1 MGLIENLGKIADTY
15 VREKD
20 SLQSADKER
29 RRVFVGH
36 AFWPHEVLRDAIILA
51 AMTAVLC
58 FYSWLIPPPLHSAAD
73 PYAQAGFVFPDWY
86 VLFSYGYLRWG
97 EYLPQFDIPAGP
109 IGDFFGQPVI
119 SWNAAW
125 WGAAITGIPVM
136 ILTLPVFLGGR
147 AKRGVEDP
155 WFATWGAIYLAH
167 VWFISVFSINIFL
180 ELYAKNRTDFCQL
193 NSHAGLNCGT
203 REPWVA
209 DIFNTIPW
217 VLTGIFIWI
226 ALYMGIRWFLVKS
239 IGARTTPQLG
249 KQVSLGTLIVTVI
262 LCTVTWPVYDNGFW
276 DQGGLGAMDDESDLE
291 ELRGQPVD
299 TLVNINEG
307 HHWEV
312 IEEDC
317 LTYEQSIANEVWLN
331 EKFEGE
337 DAYSRSDFC
346 LVTAGHFINWGIYQP
361 TQPELI
367 DFTGANHHTDNA
379 IGRNGISQEWALLG
393 NDETGEIPI
402 SGTWAMEIEDFGLE
416 SVYVDLAC
424 GERSSEWGIG
434 EGVGTLTVSD
444 SSGTVISEGDCQNSM
459 LKLNP
464 GEYTIGFT
472 SLWTGVNSSY
482 TVFAGVNVVAY
493 QPLLIGDNGQALNR
507 NDPVNLTRADIG
519 LDIAALSEFT
529 VENPTFQKNPKSLD
543 AKLIYSLFIPC
554 LGVGAI
560 VFMLMRSMA
569 RGYEY
574 EMNKCYG
581 CDLCDDACPVRLFN
595 AGDKLNIIYNTWNN
609 EDDGVPM
616 YSCLTCSACSDACPQ
631 LVDYDSYVDMRRALT
646 VGGPPASNI
655 PHTVLQAVLA
665 AELKRSAIRI
675 SSQSKTTPLIRVLV
689 TIQGA
694 LTI

>member
-1 MGLIENLGKIADTY
+1 
-15 VREKD
+15 
-20 SLQSADKER
+20 
-29 RRVFVGH
+29 
-36 AFWPHEVLRDAIILA
+36 
-51 AMTAVLC
+51 
-58 FYSWLIPPPLHSAAD
+58 
-73 PYAQAGFVFPDWY
+73 
-86 VLFSYGYLRWG
+86 
-97 EYLPQFDIPAGP
+97 
-109 IGDFFGQPVI
+109 
-119 SWNAAW
+119 
-125 WGAAITGIPVM
+125 
-136 ILTLPVFLGGR
+136 
-147 AKRGVEDP
+147 
-155 WFATWGAIYLAH
+155 
-167 VWFISVFSINIFL
+167 
-180 ELYAKNRTDFCQL
+180 
-193 NSHAGLNCGT
+193 
-203 REPWVA
+203 
-209 DIFNTIPW
+209 
-217 VLTGIFIWI
+217 
-226 ALYMGIRWFLVKS
+226 
-239 IGARTTPQLG
+239 
-249 KQVSLGTLIVTVI
+249 
-262 LCTVTWPVYDNGFW
+262 
-276 DQGGLGAMDDESDLE
+276 MDDESDLE
-291 ELRGQPVD
+291 DLRGQPVD
-299 TLVNINEG
+299 TLVDINEG

-317 LTYEQSIANEVWLN
+317 LTYEQSIANEVWLD

-346 LVTAGHFINWGIYQP
+346 LVTAGQFINWGIYQP

-367 DFTGANHHTDNA
+367 DFTGVNHHTDSA
-379 IGRNGISQEWALLG
+379 TGRNGISQEWAILG
-393 NDETGEIPI
+393 NNETGEIPI

-434 EGVGTLTVSD
+434 EGSGTLIVSD
-444 SSGTVISEGDCQNSM
+444 SSGAVISEGDCQNSM
-459 LKLNP
+459 LKLSP
-464 GEYTIGFT
+464 GEYTVGFT

-519 LDIAALSEFT
+519 LDIAALSAYT
-529 VENPTFQKNPKSLD
+529 VENPTYHKNPKSLD

-554 LGVGAI
+554 FGVGAI

-569 RGYEY
+569 RGYEF

-616 YSCLTCSACSDACPQ
+616 YSCLTCSACSNACPQ

-665 AELKRSAIRI
+665 AEAEEERDADFISIEDYPIDSSIGYYPGCVDYLDQEMIFSHINEGEMNLGDATTSAFTLFEEMGKDVSYLGRDFLKCCGHDQKWQGMDEVFEKLKAYNQKKIQDSGIDTLVSSCAECFRTFAKDYELEGIKVMHTTEFLIENEFDMNLKSEEDVTVTYHDPCRLGRQMEIYEGPRDLVSAVDGVDLVEMEHTKEDALCCGV
-675 SSQSKTTPLIRVLV
+675 SSMMSCNEDSRALRVQRFDEV
-689 TIQGA
+689 RATGA
-694 LTI
+694 DIMLTSCPKCVSHFECLKFEGDPKHNFEILDVVSFLARQVEAKKQA